1 MPPQPLRTPLMDT
14 DEKQL
19 LEQLLRGD
27 PGAFGAF
34 LERYRSLIYSVF
46 YGKGFGFPKDY
57 MEDIYQSFVLALGR
71 NDYHKLRSYQGRNNC
86 SLATFLQVIATR
98 FALDELRKWK
108 RQPRGRG
115 MPASD
120 DDLELEV
127 ADPRGGGP
135 LPDTLDQEELDI
147 FHNLLF
153 SLEWKRI
160 SSVLWVFRA
169 VTRERVADV
178 MATSRANIDALYKRA
193 KDQMTE
199 RFEEGNYSRARRE
212 ADPRVLTPGVQA
224 LLRDL
229 LPVPLGRL
237 HDGLLQPGSKRL
249 ALTGLVLV
257 EYAHFRCT
265 ATELAR
271 IAGKPGQYEPGNVA
285 AHCQELLE
293 GLSRRVLG

>member
-1 MPPQPLRTPLMDT
+1 MPPPPVRTPLMDT
-14 DEKQL
+14 DEKLL
-19 LEQLLRGD
+19 LEQVLRGD
-27 PGAFGAF
+27 PGAFAAF
-34 LERYRSLIYSVF
+34 LERYRSLIFSVF

-71 NDYHKLRSYQGRNNC
+71 NDYHKLRAYQGRNNC

-115 MPASD
+115 APASE

-135 LPDTLDQEELDI
+135 LPDTLDLEELDI

-169 VTRERVADV
+169 VSRERVADV

-199 RFEEGNYSRARRE
+199 RFAEGSYSRARRE
-212 ADPRVLTPGVQA
+212 PDPRVLTPGVQEH
-224 LLRDL
+224 LRKL
-229 LPVPLGRL
+229 LPVPMARL
-237 HDGLLQPGSKRL
+237 HDGLLEPGAKRR

-257 EYAHFRCT
+257 EYAHFRCS

-271 IAGKPGQYEPGNVA
+271 IAGKPGQYEA
-285 AHCQELLE
+285 ADVGDLAESLLE
-293 GLSRRVLG
+293 GLARRVFG